1 MNLSPARLRLI
12 RSVGLLLMLAASVAG
27 FMLLIDLL
35 ADTASQGS
43 GDLLAETESD
53 NVFISLPS
61 SASLFA
67 LGLAAVAL
75 IVALAVIAAPSNWK
89 RSEAGL
95 PRPRWRP
102 FGIAA
107 SIALIVGAAGLFLA
121 FSDSSPLF
129 QQQVDAGAIAAA
141 EQEAAGHQ
149 VYTEWIAPAGVVVLA
164 AFFFTVILIGFLKP
178 RMLLPVLALWLVAG
192 LFFGFFSSGAIAG
205 LSLFD
210 PIVTLNTPD
219 AFAAEVG
226 KHRTAAI
233 PPADDGA
240 GDDTGVGDGPPA
252 PNEGVADNES
262 DELGEGV
269 GGVGDIGQDAPGE
282 VSEEALIARLND
294 ARNPY
299 DRADAAEAL
308 PEHGSD
314 EALRA
319 LAHAAL
325 YDPSQIVRDAALD
338 AIGEWDFETLVEILQ
353 EHPESNVRRAA
364 AAALGRLQDLRAVE
378 PLATALL
385 TDEAAEVRQESAKAL
400 RRLGDTEAVS
410 ALIQSL
416 REDAVEDVRA
426 ESADGARRSGG

>member
-1 MNLSPARLRLI
+1 MTAR
-12 RSVGLLLMLAASVAG
+12 AS
-27 FMLLIDLL
+27 
-35 ADTASQGS
+35 
-43 GDLLAETESD
+43 
-53 NVFISLPS
+53 
-61 SASLFA
+61 
-67 LGLAAVAL
+67 
-75 IVALAVIAAPSNWK
+75 
-89 RSEAGL
+89 
-95 PRPRWRP
+95 
-102 FGIAA
+102 
-107 SIALIVGAAGLFLA
+107 
-121 FSDSSPLF
+121 
-129 QQQVDAGAIAAA
+129 
-141 EQEAAGHQ
+141 
-149 VYTEWIAPAGVVVLA
+149 
-164 AFFFTVILIGFLKP
+164 
-178 RMLLPVLALWLVAG
+178 
-192 LFFGFFSSGAIAG
+192 
-205 LSLFD
+205 
-210 PIVTLNTPD
+210 
-219 AFAAEVG
+219 
-226 KHRTAAI
+226 
-233 PPADDGA
+233 
-240 GDDTGVGDGPPA
+240 DTGVGDGPPT

-416 REDAVEDVRA
+416 REDEEEDVRA
-426 ESADGARRSGG
+426 ESATALGVLGDERAIQPLLEALEEDPSALVREAAAKALGRIRSSSALSELDTARTEDESQDVRHAAAGALNRYTLNELTDALLTAVSADDRATAAKILGETRE